1 MEIEFEPRE
10 DHEVWEKLCCLKG
23 FSAMSKGGFIV
34 RKGIK
39 DLELRK

>member
-10 DHEVWEKLCCLKG
+10 DHEVWEELCCVKG
-23 FSAMSKGGFIV
+23 PSAMSKGGFLV
-34 RKGIK
+34 RKGA